1 MKPFTMHAVLKYRQ
15 QLEDVAKQRLYQAL
29 EVAARMQE
37 ALLQVTEEQ
46 AELYNSLQ
54 KDKEQGT
61 TVDRL
66 ILFDHRI
73 EVVKEQAVLR
83 ENELK
88 KQQVQVAQKRQQLV
102 KASKDRKIME
112 KLREQQNAAYAHYLE
127 KKETIMLDEIAV
139 LSYARKQGAVR
150 NV

>member
-15 QLEDVAKQRLYQAL
+15 QLEDVARQKLYQAL
-29 EVAARMQE
+29 EAAARLQE
-37 ALLQVTEEQ
+37 ALRQVNEEL
-46 AELYNSLQ
+46 AELYSSLQ
-54 KDKEQGT
+54 QDKEQGT

-73 EVVKEQAVLR
+73 EVVKEQIVLR
-83 ENELK
+83 RNELK
-88 KQQVQVAQKRQQLV
+88 KQQVQVANKRQLLV

-139 LSYARKQGAVR
+139 LSYARKQGSAR